1 MTARPEAARY
11 LIERGAP
18 VGVYDDSGT
27 PCLSLMIEKM
37 PNIAIEAVEQFHNID
52 RAFRKHYF
60 YLNYLENDSKYLKE
74 LEPTSKREKREKK
87 EKEKEKKRMMK
98 EKGIKKPKKE
108 KTFAKVPIEVY
119 VAFLRIFILQI
130 IFRVVIVIMV
140 LNLKAFEASLPSF
153 YANKR
158 VYRSTARPCS
168 ATFDDFTN

>member
-1 MTARPEAARY
+1 MKLISLRVNFLLTARPEAARF

-60 YLNYLENDSKYLKE
+60 YLNYLEKDSKYLKE
-74 LEPTSKREKREKK
+74 QEPTSKREKREKK

-108 KTFAKVPIEVY
+108 KTFAKVPIEVKTF
-119 VAFLRIFILQI
+119 FLIRIWIVQI
-130 IFRVVIVIMV
+130 NFCVVIVIMV
-140 LNLKAFEASLPSF
+140 LKLKTFVASLIS
-153 YANKR
+153 
-158 VYRSTARPCS
+158 VC
-168 ATFDDFTN
+168 